1 MKAVHALWYKIKSSV
16 NIKLK
21 FSKYKINSG
30 IKLK

>member
-21 FSKYKINSG
+21 FSKYKIKVQE
-30 IKLK
+30 I